1 MPETKLVPVKD
12 LALDR
17 ANYRTV
23 PQANEA
29 AAVEA
34 MISTSPDRFW
44 ALTESLLQ
52 DGYLPTESIIV
63 LRADSTADLIVKEGN
78 RRVAALKLIH
88 GLLPIGALAVPDS
101 IVKQI
106 GSVSSGWRQD
116 NESVPCTIY
125 NSSDASKVDRIVT
138 LAHGKGEKAGRDQW
152 NAVAR
157 ARHNRDANAASEP
170 ALDLLEKYLAQGEER
185 NGASEGALGWRIPS
199 DHPC

>member
-1 MPETKLVPVKD
+1 MPETKSVHVRELSLD
-12 LALDR
+12 LT
-17 ANYRTV
+17 NYRTV

-63 LRADSTADLIVKEGN
+63 LRADSMAHLIVKEGN

-88 GLLPIGALAVPDS
+88 GLLPIETLAVPDS

-106 GSVSSGWRQD
+106 GSISSGWRQD
-116 NESVPCTIY
+116 NNTVPCTIY
-125 NSSDASKVDRIVT
+125 D
-138 LAHGKGEKAGRDQW
+138 
-152 NAVAR
+152 
-157 ARHNRDANAASEP
+157 
-170 ALDLLEKYLAQGEER
+170 
-185 NGASEGALGWRIPS
+185 PS
-199 DHPC
+199 